1 MSKYI
6 IYPFI
11 VGCGFCIYFL
21 LWKFTT
27 LSVVLLPSI
36 TFFAFLPIVLFFEY
50 KYPFKEEWN
59 YNLGDFKADVI
70 TTLIILPVLT
80 GSIEKIELYMN
91 DAFLRFS
98 WAEHFSF
105 WHQFWIVF
113 FTSEFLFYW
122 YHRYSHKQKTL
133 LKYHS
138 VHHGA
143 GRMYWANS
151 GRFHFMDIIIQFIIY
166 FIPIYMFK
174 ASADVA
180 ALLLMITAV
189 TGTMEHANI
198 RYSTIF
204 LSYFFNTGELHHLH
218 HSPDIKVCNR
228 NFGKVTI
235 IFDLIFG
242 TYMKS
247 EETRENLKPG
257 LPFNKKMPVD
267 LMGQLKFPF
276 VNSKK

>member
-1 MSKYI
+1 MSKSI

-11 VGCGFCIYFL
+11 IGCGFFIYFL
-21 LWKFTT
+21 LWKFTNI
-27 LSVVLLPSI
+27 SIVILPSV
-36 TFFAFLPIVLFFEY
+36 TFFAFLPIVLYFEH

-59 YNLGDFKADVI
+59 YNQGDFKADVI
-70 TTLIILPVLT
+70 TTLIILPILT
-80 GSIEKIELYMN
+80 GGIEKIELYMN

-105 WHQFWIVF
+105 WTQFTIVF
-113 FTSEFLFYW
+113 IFSEFLFYW

-143 GRMYWANS
+143 NRMYWANS

-166 FIPIYMFK
+166 FIPLYLFK

-180 ALLLMITAV
+180 AMLLMITAV

-198 RYSTIF
+198 RYSTKY

-218 HSPDIKVCNR
+218 HSPDIKVCNK
-228 NFGKVTI
+228 NFGKVSI

-267 LMGQLKFPF
+267 LLGQLKFPF